1 MYANLRS
8 STPDN
13 IYINGVEA
21 QYLLQVYCTLRAAI
35 LKSFSSELEAKYVVE
50 VNWSDRWQVY
60 QRLRELD
67 IPCWCETNQPLT
79 VQIDNAYT
87 AIQLWS
93 VIRQFTASRQVL
105 IWALE
110 VCW

>member
-1 MYANLRS
+1 M
-8 STPDN
+8 
-13 IYINGVEA
+13 
-21 QYLLQVYCTLRAAI
+21 RAAI
-35 LKSFSSELEAKYVVE
+35 LKSFSSEIEAKHVVE

-60 QRLRELD
+60 QRLQELD

-79 VQIDNAYT
+79 IQIENAYT
-87 AIQLWS
+87 AIQVWS

-110 VCW
+110 GCW